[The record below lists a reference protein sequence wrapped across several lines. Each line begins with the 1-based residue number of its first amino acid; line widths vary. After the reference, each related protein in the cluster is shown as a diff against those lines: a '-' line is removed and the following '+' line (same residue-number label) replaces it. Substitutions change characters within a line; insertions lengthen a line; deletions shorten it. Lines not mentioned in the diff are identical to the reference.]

1 MNRIAFLKSFI
12 EVYFFVPG
20 NIDSN
25 DSSIIALCVIR
36 INVIGFAGNYLLHA
50 SFSAST
56 VAKIQQVLNSKPVKQ
71 VVADIENA
79 VEKKI

>member
-1 MNRIAFLKSFI
+1 M
-12 EVYFFVPG
+12 
-20 NIDSN
+20 
-25 DSSIIALCVIR
+25 
-36 INVIGFAGNYLLHA
+36 IGFVGNYLLHA

-56 VAKIQQVLNSKPVKQ
+56 VAKIQQVFNSKPVKE